1 MTVNIDITD
10 LMVKLNNIVEYTE
23 GFLVEVQ
30 KERVAFNKALGNH
43 IVTLLGQYIDSVA
56 RVSPES
62 LHHVY
67 EWGQVGDESG
77 RLFDFNM
84 VATDSSI
91 KLIGNFLESSSVG
104 PTATEPFVDKA
115 RVMER
120 GIEVVIEPKNAE
132 ALVFED
138 DGETVFVTTSVTVEH
153 PGGEAV
159 VGSFESAVESF
170 FTTYVSKEILRPLLN
185 KMSRAREYK
194 RLFSAGARS
203 GRRAGQQAARRYM
216 NVGGLNGLA

>member
-10 LMVKLNNIVEYTE
+10 LMVKLNNIVDYTE
-23 GFLVEVQ
+23 GFLVEIQ
-30 KERVAFNKALGNH
+30 KERVAFNKALGDH
-43 IVTLLGQYIDSVA
+43 IVVLLGQYIDSMA

-77 RLFDFNM
+77 RLFDFDM
-84 VATDSSI
+84 VATDSNI
-91 KLIGNFLESSSVG
+91 RLIGNFLESSSVG

-115 RVMER
+115 RIMEQ

-159 VGSFESAVESF
+159 VGSFQNAVESF
-170 FTTYVSKEILRPLLN
+170 FTSYVSKEILRPLFN

-216 NVGGLNGLA
+216 NVGGLNGIS

>member
-10 LMVKLNNIVEYTE
+10 LMMKLNNIVEYTE

-30 KERVAFNKALGNH
+30 KERVAFNNALGNH
-43 IVTLLGQYIDSVA
+43 IVTLLGQYIDSMA

-91 KLIGNFLESSSVG
+91 KLVGSFLDSSSIG

-115 RVMER
+115 RIMEQ

-153 PGGEAV
+153 PGGDAV

-170 FTTYVSKEILRPLLN
+170 FTTYVSKEILRPLFN
-185 KMSRAREYK
+185 KMSRAKEYK
-194 RLFSAGARS
+194 QLFAAGAKS
-203 GRRAGQQAARRYM
+203 GSRAGQQAARRYM
-216 NVGGLNGLA
+216 NVGGLNGFA